1 MSWPELERLV
11 MEAEASQ
18 ELRQCLR
25 RCRSREEL
33 LLAARHLGYRV
44 TRIDLQNAWIA
55 HRQAAAQQGWKPT
68 RAQGMSTD
76 RAGTARHQG

>member
-11 MEAEASQ
+11 TEAEASQ
-18 ELRQCLR
+18 ELRRSLR

-33 LLAARHLGYRV
+33 LLAARRLGYRV

-55 HRQAAAQQGWKPT
+55 HRRAVGEEQQVDQPCVG
-68 RAQGMSTD
+68 AEI
-76 RAGTARHQG
+76 